1 MISYP
6 RGTKMTKKYSFYI
19 TVCGVYATIDAY
31 TLKQAVYLFNKFH
44 KRHVKMNQ
52 VRLLEQKE
60 I

>member
-1 MISYP
+1 
-6 RGTKMTKKYSFYI
+6 MTKKYSFYI